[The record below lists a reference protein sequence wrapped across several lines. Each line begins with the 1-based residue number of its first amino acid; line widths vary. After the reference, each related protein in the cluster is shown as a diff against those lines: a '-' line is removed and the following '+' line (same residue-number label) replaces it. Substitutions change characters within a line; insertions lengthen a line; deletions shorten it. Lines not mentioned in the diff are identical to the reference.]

1 MSILAKP
8 DDFDDEDI
16 FIMAGGYNKK
26 FNKFIIKVNKKE
38 FESEI
43 MRIVIEVNITENRD
57 KMNDKKL
64 REAIIVSLSIKRC
77 LDGWINKVEELERNA
92 INNTREWD
100 DFCADIILYYSYVNA
115 MYDKVV
121 PIVRH

>member
-1 MSILAKP
+1 
-8 DDFDDEDI
+8 
-16 FIMAGGYNKK
+16 
-26 FNKFIIKVNKKE
+26 
-38 FESEI
+38 

-92 INNTREWD
+92 IENGMISVLT
-100 DFCADIILYYSYVNA
+100 LYYI
-115 MYDKVV
+115 MLM
-121 PIVRH
+121 